1 MEKRGAHP
9 QQFLRT
15 FQSSGISDVME
26 VYGSLDNVAM
36 VTLAPELEGSQ
47 PVVRELS
54 QRGVTVS
61 LGAPTQDDALFS
73 FQNSTPVRCHL

>member
-15 FQSSGISDVME
+15 FQSGGIGDVME

-61 LGAPTQDDALFS
+61 LGAHHRPGMMPCFY
-73 FQNSTPVRCHL
+73 FRFICPHL